1 MTTKTKTKDTN
12 KDTELVYSKSKYIRI
27 SPSKVRRVAK
37 LVRGKTVNEAIQIL
51 SNLPHKGAFLLLKV
65 INSAR
70 SNAVNNNKYKESEL
84 QLPLIMVNEG
94 PMFKRFRPVGRG
106 RIFSILK
113 RTSHIIVGVN
123 EKKGTNN
130 GK

>member
-1 MTTKTKTKDTN
+1 MANKN
-12 KDTELVYSKSKYIRI
+12 KDIAENLIYSKAKYIRI

-37 LVRGKTVNEAIQIL
+37 LVRGKTVKEAIQIL
-51 SNLPHKGAFLLLKV
+51 SNLPHKGAMLLLKV

-70 SNAVNNNKYKESEL
+70 ANAVNNNKLNEIDL
-84 QLPLIMVNEG
+84 QLPLILVNEG
-94 PMFKRFRPVGRG
+94 PTFKRFRPVGRG
-106 RIFSILK
+106 RIFGILK

-123 EKKGTNN
+123 EKKGNKN